1 MNIGF
6 IGAGRMGNPMAQ
18 HLIEKG
24 HTLKVHDLSRSATTN
39 LEELG
44 AKWVVSPKE
53 AAQTSDVIFSSLPGP
68 MEIEAV
74 AIGDDSILDGA
85 ADGSVYIDL
94 STNSP
99 RSTRMLH
106 DAFRS
111 KGVNMLDAPV
121 SGGVT
126 GATNATL
133 AVMVGGDKDIL
144 NQTKSVLECIGNKV
158 MYCGP
163 IGSGMVCKLS
173 NNLTSM
179 SLVAFLPEILT
190 LGVKAGVDLE
200 TVSKAV
206 TSGSGGT
213 WVMENKYP
221 QGLYK
226 GQFEPGFSL
235 ALAAKDVR
243 LATDMGRELGL
254 PMEASN
260 LLEQRYIEAI
270 EKGFGSSDADAVAL
284 LYEERTG
291 IQLRIKDGEHGL

>member
-18 HLIEKG
+18 HLIKNG
-24 HTLKVHDLSRSATTN
+24 HDLKVHDLSRSSTTN
-39 LEELG
+39 LEEMG
-44 AKWVVSPKE
+44 AQWVASPKQT
-53 AAQTSDVIFSSLPGP
+53 AQNCEVIFSSLPGP

-74 AIGDDSILDGA
+74 AIGDDSILEGA
-85 ADGSVYIDL
+85 SAGSVYIDL

-99 RSTRMLH
+99 KSTRMLH
-106 DAFRS
+106 DVFLG
-111 KGVNMLDAPV
+111 KGVKMLDAPV

-126 GATNATL
+126 GAANATL
-133 AVMVGGDKDIL
+133 SVMVGGDEGL
-144 NQTKSVLECIGNKV
+144 FNQTKQVLECIGDRV

-163 IGSGMVCKLS
+163 IGSGMVCKLC
-173 NNLTSM
+173 NNLTAM

-190 LGVKAGVDLE
+190 LGVKAGVELE
-200 TVSKAV
+200 TVSRAV
-206 TSGSGGT
+206 TNGSGGT
-213 WVMENKYP
+213 WIMENKYP
-221 QGLYK
+221 KGLYK
-226 GQFEPGFSL
+226 GNFDPGFSL

-243 LATDMGRELGL
+243 LATDLGRELGL

-270 EKGFGSSDADAVAL
+270 AKGFGSSDADAVAL

-291 IQLRIKDGEHGL
+291 IRLRTQDG